1 MPERAQPKKRQ
12 DHPRSVLRTAALA
25 ALVLAAAALPYA
37 RTVGFDFVWDD
48 HYTVGRHL
56 EVRGVSD
63 VGRIWSLPFDSLL
76 NDAALKRTYFR
87 PASLY
92 SLALDWAGSPENPR
106 AFHRTNVFLY
116 AAACLFLW
124 LLGWELSG
132 RPVAAAAGA
141 VLYAL
146 HPTHPESVAFISGR
160 TDVLSGLFLFASLW
174 AAARFGP
181 RIRNPWMKL
190 APTALLYVPSLYA
203 KEIALF
209 AAPLLPAALWVR
221 ERGLQS
227 RNLLR
232 AAVPVGAAAVLYLAT
247 RIAVLQSAPLP
258 ATAPVEGT
266 LPQILTSVAVVA
278 RYVPLLLLPTA
289 LSARHEIVETHRPDL
304 VFAAGLLVL
313 AALAAGIVAA
323 ARRRSPWLLP
333 LGLFAATLLP
343 LCYVRLLSGAIV
355 AERFLFIPS
364 GALALAVALLPG
376 SIPARREAAR
386 KRVDQVDSGGAAGGR
401 RPDAGPIFLLTTG
414 AVALG
419 FLVLLLPRIAL
430 WKSDGTLFL
439 SMLRD
444 SPESP
449 NVHAMLGGYFYG
461 KRDLPRAAH
470 HYRRAFKLR
479 PQSTELLLNLGA
491 AEDEMGQSDSAF
503 THIRLLNRLA
513 PTYAPGLYALG
524 NLYVRIDQPDS
535 AAAAYRASLERMPRF
550 PQAENNLGAVLER
563 QGHFDE
569 ALEHYRRALAVD
581 PAYKEARNNL
591 TRLTAE
597 RAGRR

>member
-1 MPERAQPKKRQ
+1 MPERAQPKIRQ
-12 DHPRSVLRTAALA
+12 DNPRSVLRTA
-25 ALVLAAAALPYA
+25 VLATMVLATAVLPYS
-37 RTVGFDFVWDD
+37 RTVSFDFVWDD

-56 EVRGVSD
+56 QVHGVSD
-63 VGRIWSLPFDSLL
+63 VARIWSLPFDSLL
-76 NDAALKRTYFR
+76 NDTALKRTYFR
-87 PASLY
+87 PTTLY

-106 AFHRTNVFLY
+106 AFHRTNVFVY

-132 RPVAAAAGA
+132 RPMAAAAGA

-181 RIRNPWMKL
+181 RIKNPWMKL
-190 APTALLYVPSLYA
+190 APAALLYVPSLYA

-209 AAPLLPAALWVR
+209 AAPLLPVALWVR
-221 ERGLQS
+221 ERGLKS
-227 RNLLR
+227 PSLLR
-232 AAVPVGAAAVLYLAT
+232 AAMPVGAAAVLYLAT
-247 RIAVLQSAPLP
+247 RIAVLQSPPLP
-258 ATAPVEGT
+258 AVTPVEGT
-266 LPQILTSVAVVA
+266 LPQILTSIAVVA
-278 RYVPLLLLPTA
+278 RYVPLLLLPTT

-304 VFAAGLLVL
+304 VFAAGLVVL
-313 AALAAGIVAA
+313 TALAAGIVAA

-333 LGLFAATLLP
+333 LGLCAATLLP
-343 LCYVRLLSGAIV
+343 ICYVRLLSGAIV

-364 GALALAVALLPG
+364 GAIALAVALLPG
-376 SIPARREAAR
+376 SIAGRREQARKRGESGGEAAR
-386 KRVDQVDSGGAAGGR
+386 AMR
-401 RPDAGPIFLLTTG
+401 DAGPVFLLTTA

-449 NVHAMLGGYFYG
+449 HVHAILGGYYYG
-461 KRDLPRAAH
+461 NRDLPRAAY

-503 THIRLLNRLA
+503 THIRLLNRLE
-513 PTYAPGLYALG
+513 PNYAPGLYALG

-535 AAAAYRASLERMPRF
+535 AEAAYRASLERMPRF
-550 PQAENNLGAVLER
+550 PQADNNLGAVLER
-563 QGHFDE
+563 QGRFDE